1 MATTSRRF
9 GSLRRL
15 PSGRYQRRYV
25 GPDQQSHRA
34 PVTFSSK
41 GDAET
46 FLATVRAD
54 IARSTW
60 QPPTRRPDRVLT
72 LEEYADEWLA
82 SRSRELKPRTTV
94 LYRGLLDRHLYPT
107 IGSKR
112 LDEIS
117 PASVRAWHSRL
128 DTGPTRR
135 AHAYSLLRTILNTA
149 VADDVILANPCRLRG
164 AGQSRR
170 VKDIRPA
177 TLSELDELAEAM
189 PERLRLIVLLAAWCG
204 LRFGELVELRRK
216 DVDIKEGV
224 LRVRRAVTWVD
235 GKPVTGVPKSEAG
248 VRVVAI
254 PPHLFASVAEQLP
267 QHAGKGRDGLLFPA
281 SDGVSPMTHDM
292 LKRPFDR
299 ARQAAGRPDLRFHD
313 LRHTGAVLAAQT
325 GATLAE
331 LMARLGHAT
340 PGAAMV
346 YLHARTERDTE
357 LAAALGRAMSAGSPP
372 DKTGPK

>member
-1 MATTSRRF
+1 MASTSRRF
-9 GSLRRL
+9 GSIRRL
-15 PSGRYQRRYV
+15 PSGRYQARYV
-25 GPDQQSHRA
+25 GPDSQTHTA
-34 PVTFSSK
+34 PVTYSSK

-54 IARSTW
+54 IARSSW
-60 QPPTRRPDRVLT
+60 QPPTRQPDRVPT
-72 LEEYADEWLA
+72 LNEYAEAWLVD
-82 SRSRELKPRTTV
+82 RSRELKPRTAA
-94 LYRGLLDRHLYPT
+94 LYRGLLAGHLYPT
-107 IGSKR
+107 LGGMQ
-112 LDEIS
+112 LDQIT
-117 PASVRAWHSRL
+117 PAAVRGWHARL

-149 VADDVILANPCRLRG
+149 VADEVITANPCRLRG

-177 TLSELDELAEAM
+177 TLDQLARLAEEM
-189 PERLRLIVLLAAWCG
+189 PDRLGLIVLLAAWCG

-216 DVDIKEGV
+216 DVDTKDGV

-235 GKPVTGVPKSEAG
+235 GQPVIGFPKSDAG

-254 PPHLFASVAEQLP
+254 PPHLVPTVAEHLL
-267 QHAGKGRDGLLFPA
+267 QHAGKGRDGLLFTA
-281 SDGVSPMTHDM
+281 VDGVSPLTHDM

-299 ARQAAGRPDLRFHD
+299 ARQAVGRPDLRFHD

-331 LMARLGHAT
+331 LMARLGHST
-340 PGAAMV
+340 PGAALR
-346 YLHARTERDTE
+346 YQH
-357 LAAALGRAMSAGSPP
+357 AAAGRDAQIAIALSRMANEAGQP
-372 DKTGPK
+372 

>member
-9 GSLRRL
+9 GSIRRL
-15 PSGRYQRRYV
+15 PSGRYQVRFI
-25 GPDQQSHRA
+25 GPDRQTHKA

-60 QPPTRRPDRVLT
+60 QPPTRQPDRVPT
-72 LEEYADEWLA
+72 LAEYADEWLS

-94 LYRGLLDRHLYPT
+94 LYRGLLDGHLHPT
-107 IGSKR
+107 LGSKR

-117 PASVRAWHSRL
+117 PAAVRAWHSRL

-149 VADDVILANPCRLRG
+149 VADDAIPANPRRLRG

-189 PERLRLIVLLAAWCG
+189 PERLRLSVLLAAWCG

-216 DVDIKEGV
+216 DVDTKEGV

-235 GKPVTGVPKSEAG
+235 GKPVIGIPKSDAG
-248 VRVVAI
+248 IRVVAI
-254 PPHLFASVAEQLP
+254 PPHLVPAVAEHLL
-267 QHAGKGRDGLLFPA
+267 QHAGKGRHGLLFPA
-281 SDGVSPMTHDM
+281 VDSVSLLTHDM

-331 LMARLGHAT
+331 LMARLGHST
-340 PGAAMV
+340 PGAALR
-346 YLHARTERDTE
+346 YQHAAAGRDAQI
-357 LAAALGRAMSAGSPP
+357 AAALSRIANG
-372 DKTGPK
+372 TGPS